1 MKKTRILLADDHVI
15 TRMGLN
21 MLFSSEPDMEVV
33 GEADNGE
40 AAVRLTQELRPDI
53 VIMDLMMPKV
63 DGAEATRRIRATDP
77 DARIVILTTF
87 GNAAELAVAV
97 RNGASAV
104 LLKDTPT
111 RRLVATLRK
120 VLAGS
125 TVIPDSVLEQA
136 AADDTVPNLTERQQE
151 IVHSLTRGLSN
162 ADIAKQLGIT
172 EFGVQKHLKLI
183 FAKLGAATRAE
194 AAAIALR
201 KHLLKI

>member
-1 MKKTRILLADDHVI
+1 MKKTRIRLADDHVI

-40 AAVRLTQELRPDI
+40 AAVRLAQELRPDI

-63 DGAEATRRIRATDP
+63 DGAEATRRIRADDP
-77 DARIVILTTF
+77 DVRIVILTTF

>member
-40 AAVRLTQELRPDI
+40 VAVRLAQELRPDI
-53 VIMDLMMPKV
+53 VILDLMMPKV
-63 DGAEATRRIRATDP
+63 DGAEATRRIRADDP
-77 DARIVILTTF
+77 DVRIVILTTF

-136 AADDTVPNLTERQQE
+136 AADDAVPNLTERQQE

>member
-40 AAVRLTQELRPDI
+40 AAVRLAQELRPDI

-63 DGAEATRRIRATDP
+63 DGAEATRRIRADDP
-77 DARIVILTTF
+77 DVRIVILTTF

-162 ADIAKQLGIT
+162 ADIAKQLGISSYRIQDHVNALL
-172 EFGVQKHLKLI
+172 EKI
-183 FAKLGAATRAE
+183 GAANRVE
-194 AAAIALR
+194 AVAIALK

>member
-40 AAVRLTQELRPDI
+40 VAVRLAQELRPDI

-77 DARIVILTTF
+77 DVRIVILTTF

-104 LLKDTPT
+104 LLKDTPM
-111 RRLVATLRK
+111 RRLVASLRK

-125 TVIPDSVLEQA
+125 TAIPDSVLEQA

-183 FAKLGAATRAE
+183 FAKLGAATRTE

>member
-40 AAVRLTQELRPDI
+40 AAVRLAQELRPDI